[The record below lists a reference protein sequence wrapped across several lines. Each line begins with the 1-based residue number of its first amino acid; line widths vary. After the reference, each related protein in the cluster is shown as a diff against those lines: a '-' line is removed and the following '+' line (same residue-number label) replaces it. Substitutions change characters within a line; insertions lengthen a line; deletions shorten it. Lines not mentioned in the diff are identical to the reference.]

1 MSLFPEK
8 TVRTAFLLAVLL
20 FLAAWVSIANAQVTK
35 SGMSGSAPQKGSIK
49 LDLQVDEDSSVFTKT
64 VMVELK
70 TLDASEVEPFVRKS
84 LSKYGSVSVNSQAN
98 SLVITDREPKLSD
111 LVNFVSEMD
120 KLGMTDFVHLQT
132 EVIKLTNVKA
142 SLLLNVVSNRLT
154 ADGSVQAD
162 DTLNVLIV
170 TDVKGKI
177 DYVKQ
182 IIGQLDRPPQQI
194 LIEAKIVELFDNDFS
209 DVGIDIAGLLNQGS
223 VYYSTSRTNSNQ
235 DTTYSSGERYKSIS
249 SNEGKNQSLD
259 LYPDQIIDVLVGTG
273 RAKLQASPYIVTV
286 NNKRGTFSR
295 EAVNTISSYSYYTS
309 RDYTLSATPSI
320 GEGNLITIDLEVT
333 AEELETPEVLKTSN
347 SAAPA
352 TSPKRTLTSTIVIRE
367 GETFVVGGFDS
378 EYDYFIKRKTPL
390 LGSVPILKE
399 VFTKK
404 TKLKSV
410 SRVLLFITPKII
422 KEQKNP
428 PTEEQKKM

>member
-1 MSLFPEK
+1 MSLLPEK
-8 TVRTAFLLAVLL
+8 TVRTAFSLAALL
-20 FLAAWVSIANAQVTK
+20 FLAAWVNIANAQVTK

-84 LSKYGSVSVNSQAN
+84 LSKYGAVSVNSQAN

-209 DVGIDIAGLLNQGS
+209 DVGIDIASLLNEGYINFSASKSKSTQKYNEGTVS
-223 VYYSTSRTNSNQ
+223 DYTSTSNS
-235 DTTYSSGERYKSIS
+235 
-249 SNEGKNQSLD
+249 KNYNKVI
-259 LYPDQIIDVLVGTG
+259 YPDQLIDILVGTG
-273 RAKLQASPYIVTV
+273 RARLKASPYIITV
-286 NNKRGTFSR
+286 NNKTGSFT
-295 EAVNTISSYSYYTS
+295 
-309 RDYTLSATPSI
+309 RDFALSVTPSI
-320 GEGNLITIDLEVT
+320 GEGNLITISLEAT
-333 AEELETPEVLKTSN
+333 AEELSTPNVLKTSN
-347 SAAPA
+347 SAAP
-352 TSPKRTLTSTIVIRE
+352 TTVPKRTLSSTIVVRE

-378 EYDYFIKRKTPL
+378 EYEYFMKRKTPL

-404 TKLKSV
+404 TKLKSTR
-410 SRVLLFITPKII
+410 RVLFFITPKII
-422 KEQKNP
+422 KDQKNP